1 MIGFVS
7 VGRTILSSINPL
19 SQVSRKEK
27 PVSRLAR
34 CAVFATLLIVVVS
47 TIVACQGQPAPAP
60 TQQPTAVTGPTVKA
74 PESQSVPA
82 AATQLPVSAPKD
94 SEMDPDQVFRVS
106 IGGEPPTLDPSLAS
120 WDASYSVIEL
130 VFEGLLKFDK
140 ELKLQPAIAKEVP
153 SLENG
158 GISADGKSYTFRLR
172 TDAKFSD
179 GKAVTAKD
187 FEFSIKR
194 LLDPSLA
201 AAYASFYYSIV
212 GAEEYN
218 KSKEKDPSTL
228 KSLRD
233 AVGVKA
239 KDDYTLEIQLKE
251 PRASFLQLAA
261 LWPMVPLREDI
272 LEANSTSDKADK
284 WTEDPKTYVGT
295 GPFKMAEWVHQ
306 DHITLVPNEHYYGP
320 KPKLKKIV
328 LSMVADAQ
336 AEYAAF
342 LNGEREIGKIP
353 TAMFEQIKTDPN
365 LSKQLVRIPRLSTVA
380 LMFNHRQ
387 KPLDNVKVRQAL
399 SAAIDRE
406 ALIDKVQQGVNQPA
420 YSWIPPGMPGHQPD
434 LGKQYKLDPARAKE
448 LLAEAGYP
456 DGQGLPEIT
465 LQFPNLRN
473 NPIMAQFLQEQWK
486 VHLGIN
492 VTLEPMESKTFS
504 EAVGKGQY
512 TMGFIGWNGDYPDPD
527 NWLPELF
534 GSGAGNN
541 LTYYSNPKFD
551 DLARKAIGEIDEK
564 KRMEMWAEAQ
574 QIVVDDAA
582 MAFLMYQ
589 EYFILVPPH
598 VNDLFVTAMD
608 GSAIPGRRSLGQVWL
623 TKK

>member
-1 MIGFVS
+1 
-7 VGRTILSSINPL
+7 
-19 SQVSRKEK
+19 
-27 PVSRLAR
+27 VSRLAKL
-34 CAVFATLLIVVVS
+34 AVFTTMLFVVVS
-47 TIVACQGQPAPAP
+47 IIAACQGQPEPP
-60 TQQPTAVTGPTVKA
+60 QSQHPTAVTSQ
-74 PESQSVPA
+74 PEDTPEATAAPA
-82 AATQLPVSAPKD
+82 AATQLPISAPK
-94 SEMDPDQVFRVS
+94 SAEMDPDQIFRVS
-106 IGGEPPTLDPSLAS
+106 IGGEPPTLDPSLAA

-130 VFEGLLKFDK
+130 VFEGLLKFDE
-140 ELKLQPAIAKEVP
+140 ELNLQPAIAKEVP
-153 SLENG
+153 SQENG
-158 GISADGKSYTFRLR
+158 GISEDGKRYIFRLR

-194 LLDPSLA
+194 LLDPSIA

-218 KSKEKDPSTL
+218 SSKEKDPARL
-228 KSLRD
+228 KALRD

-239 KDDYTLEIQLKE
+239 TDDYTLEIQLKE
-251 PRASFLQLAA
+251 PRASFLQLTA
-261 LWPMVPLREDI
+261 LWPTVPLREDI
-272 LEANSTSDKADK
+272 LKDNSPPDKVDK
-284 WTEDPKTYVGT
+284 WTDDPKTYVGT
-295 GPFKMAEWVHQ
+295 GPFKLAEWVHQ

-320 KPKLKKIV
+320 KPKLKQIV

-353 TAMFEQIKTDPN
+353 TALFEQIKNDPA

-380 LMFNHRQ
+380 LMFNHQQ
-387 KPLDNVKVRQAL
+387 KPFDNVKVRQAL
-399 SAAIDRE
+399 STAIDRE

-420 YSWIPPGMPGHQPD
+420 YSWIPQGMPGHQPD
-434 LGKQYKLDPARAKE
+434 LGQQYKLDPARAKQ

-456 DGQGLPEIT
+456 EGQGLPEIT
-465 LQFPNLRN
+465 LQYPNMRN

-486 VHLGIN
+486 VHLGID

-504 EAVGKGQY
+504 QAVMNGEY
-512 TMGFIGWNGDYPDPD
+512 MMGFIGWNGDYPDPD

-534 GSGAGNN
+534 RSGAGNN
-541 LTYYSNPKFD
+541 LTNYSNPEFD
-551 DLARKAIGEIDEK
+551 DLVGKAVGETDEK
-564 KRMEMWAEAQ
+564 KRMDMWAEAQ
-574 QIVVDDAA
+574 QMIVDDAV
-582 MAFLMYQ
+582 MAFLMHQ
-589 EYFILVPPH
+589 EYFILVPPY